1 MWNCTLSTGSA
12 GGNRP
17 AAEIYRRVVEIAL
30 LDDMRAEL
38 DRQRRAL
45 EGDGG

>member
-1 MWNCTLSTGSA
+1 LFFLHA
-12 GGNRP
+12 PFAKFDQVRDDP
-17 AAEIYRRVVEIAL
+17 RFRAL

-45 EGDGG
+45 ERDGLAITER